1 MSIDTFLLSP
11 EETDRTLRSIL
22 VCPSTQATML
32 GVAPLDC
39 VVAEVVV
46 IAAAFVI
53 AIVILRTL
61 AVVIVAA
68 APVVAVACY

>member
-11 EETDRTLRSIL
+11 KEADETLRSIL

-39 VVAEVVV
+39 MVDEVIVLALAAVVAIVFIVPVFVILAVAVVV
-46 IAAAFVI
+46 V
-53 AIVILRTL
+53 
-61 AVVIVAA
+61 
-68 APVVAVACY
+68 VACY